1 VLPTVR
7 ELFQGVNAV
16 PIQQKLRLD
25 QVIACWLMAFAL
37 LLEGAISQLPPADLT
52 LTYEVSVAQIPIAQS
67 QFGLPQIS
75 APSYY
80 AMDLASASLLV
91 ASQAGEL
98 RYPASTLK
106 LLTAT
111 TILNQF
117 SASDIIVL
125 TQADVETNQAI
136 KNDLFWQVGEVV
148 SVESLVASLLINS
161 DNLSAQILA
170 AHYPGGAEALY
181 AAMAALAKNINLASD
196 IKISNAIGFDAQG
209 QLLSARDLAI
219 LAKEALRQPLIR
231 NLVATKRQLI
241 TTKTEFSLVDHSL
254 TNTNGLLFSD
264 PAVKGVKTGTTELA
278 GEVLITLTTVKNHP
292 VLVVVM
298 GSLDRY
304 SDTQSLLT
312 WLADHYRWQSWSD
325 VAYNEL

>member
-1 VLPTVR
+1 LIG
-7 ELFQGVNAV
+7 LS
-16 PIQQKLRLD
+16 
-25 QVIACWLMAFAL
+25 L
-37 LLEGAISQLPPADLT
+37 LLEGAISQVPQLDLI
-52 LTYEVSVAQIPIAQS
+52 LAYDIPVAQIPVVQS
-67 QFGLPQIS
+67 DSGLSRIS
-75 APSYY
+75 APSYFV
-80 AMDLASASLLV
+80 MDLASASLLV

-111 TILNQF
+111 TILNQL
-117 SASDIIVL
+117 SAFDVIVL
-125 TQADVETNQAI
+125 TQADLETNQAI
-136 KNDLFWQVGEVV
+136 KNDLSWQVGESV

-181 AAMAALAKNINLASD
+181 LAMADLAKKLNLAPD

-219 LAKEALRQPLIR
+219 LAKAALTQPLIR
-231 NLVATKRQLI
+231 SLVATKRQLI
-241 TTKTEFSLVDHSL
+241 TTQTEFGLVNHSL
-254 TNTNGLLFSD
+254 INTNGLLFSD
-264 PAVKGVKTGTTELA
+264 PAVRGVKTGTTELA
-278 GEVLITLTTVKNHP
+278 GEVLITQTTVKNHP
-292 VLVVVM
+292 ILVVVM

-304 SDTQSLLT
+304 SDTLAILT
-312 WLADHYRWQSWSD
+312 WVTEHYRWQSWSD